1 MKTMSRRA
9 WVLYAL
15 VLAFLAG
22 LCILFYTFYTNADD
36 WAMKKANR
44 HLYTSGT
51 LTTAGTITDETGA
64 VLAETVDGKR
74 TYNDDKTIR
83 TATLHVVGDSEGYIA
98 TGVQT
103 SYKDEITGYNFV
115 DGIYDIKK
123 YGKGNDLQLTINAE
137 LCATAYKALGKN
149 KGTVEIGRAHV

>member
-51 LTTAGTITDETGA
+51 LTTAGTIILRKAAGTGRLRNTSSLAKSALVRIPFHPHFPPYTALHGSRKSGA
-64 VLAETVDGKR
+64 VPW
-74 TYNDDKTIR
+74 
-83 TATLHVVGDSEGYIA
+83 H
-98 TGVQT
+98 
-103 SYKDEITGYNFV
+103 
-115 DGIYDIKK
+115 
-123 YGKGNDLQLTINAE
+123 
-137 LCATAYKALGKN
+137 
-149 KGTVEIGRAHV
+149 